1 MILSLF
7 SSLSHPMDV
16 NDLDDNVMIFIL
28 AHLMNVNDLDDNSMV
43 FILVSS
49 DGCE

>member
-1 MILSLF
+1 
-7 SSLSHPMDV
+7 MDV
-16 NDLDDNVMIFIL
+16 NDLDDNFMIFIL
-28 AHLMNVNDLDDNSMV
+28 AHLMNVDDLDDNSMV